1 MVLSRKLDRV
11 DRRII
16 EALQNDARTPFTV
29 IGRELGVSDATVHV
43 RVKKLLKVGVIKKYT
58 ILVNESA
65 FGRNVASYMLMDV
78 KPGTMEEVS
87 KRLVT
92 IERVTVV
99 QELQGPNDIIVKM
112 GAVDLE
118 GLRDVIMEVQAIP
131 NVVASEY
138 FTILKTWK
146 E

>member
-1 MVLSRKLDRV
+1 MSLKLDRV
-11 DRRII
+11 DRGII

-43 RVKKLLKVGVIKKYT
+43 RVKKMLKVGVIKKYT
-58 ILVNESA
+58 ILVNEGV
-65 FGRNVASYMLMDV
+65 FGRNLAGYMMMSV
-78 KPGTMEEVS
+78 KPGAIEEVS

-92 IERVTVV
+92 IENITVV

-118 GLRDVIMEVQAIP
+118 GLRDLIMEVEAIP

-138 FTILKTWK
+138 YTIFKTWK
-146 E
+146 G